1 MQALSLQI
9 VNPQQERDV
18 SVKKI
23 PTAKSEA
30 KEPSFKEMVESASK
44 KDLADN
50 SPSKEKVQKVSNAS
64 DEPDANSVEEKTS
77 TEVQNSSSAVFASFA
92 VVQEPSVQA
101 ESSVN
106 LDFQT
111 ELSSDSISEILPS
124 SEQLAFL
131 RSEDFSLEN
140 KTDDFSAENNFFLS
154 LKEMQNLQAA
164 QNLSVDE
171 PGKFLENIKPAEH
184 FSSSDEKLSLVSL
197 QSSPDETAV
206 LQNSAELSQLGIS
219 LESGEKKPDFFKLEL
234 SSSDGKGAKEVPSLF
249 ENIFTVTDERSVE
262 QKIADFKSEM
272 KSGYSEQD
280 NSLNLSLSL
289 SETAKQNILSSNNQ
303 SAGASG
309 STFQQMLS
317 QQIQFNAPDFVRAG
331 NIVLQDNNSGSI
343 NMILKPENLGNVKI
357 NLHLSDNVITG
368 QITVNSKEAFDAFK
382 QNLETLKQAFQ
393 NSGFENANLS
403 LSYADTSSGSF
414 AQGERQQSSEQFFS
428 NKVYGDYASSAEI
441 SGAASSQAA
450 YSADS
455 DRKISVVA

>member
-30 KEPSFKEMVESASK
+30 KKPSFKEMVESASK

-64 DEPDANSVEEKTS
+64 DEPDANSVEEKPS

-111 ELSSDSISEILPS
+111 ELSSDSEILPS

-171 PGKFLENIKPAEH
+171 PGKFLENIKPAEY

-272 KSGYSEQD
+272 KSDYSEQD

-303 SAGASG
+303 TAGASG

>member
-64 DEPDANSVEEKTS
+64 DEPDANSVEEKPS
-77 TEVQNSSSAVFASFA
+77 TEVQNSSSPVFASFA

-111 ELSSDSISEILPS
+111 ELSSDSEILSS

-272 KSGYSEQD
+272 KSDYSEQD

-303 SAGASG
+303 TAGASG

>member
-64 DEPDANSVEEKTS
+64 DEPDANSVEEKPS

-111 ELSSDSISEILPS
+111 ELSSDSEILPS

-140 KTDDFSAENNFFLS
+140 KADDFSAENNFFLS

-272 KSGYSEQD
+272 KSDYSEQD

-289 SETAKQNILSSNNQ
+289 SEAAKQNILSSNNQ
-303 SAGASG
+303 TAGASG

>member
-64 DEPDANSVEEKTS
+64 DEPDANSVEEKPS

-101 ESSVN
+101 ESFVN

-111 ELSSDSISEILPS
+111 ELSSDSEILPS

-272 KSGYSEQD
+272 KSDYSEQD

-303 SAGASG
+303 TAGASG

>member
-30 KEPSFKEMVESASK
+30 KKPSFKEMVESASK

-64 DEPDANSVEEKTS
+64 DEPDANSVEEKPS

-111 ELSSDSISEILPS
+111 ELSSDSEILPS

-131 RSEDFSLEN
+131 RSEDFSLES

-171 PGKFLENIKPAEH
+171 PGKFLENIKPAEY

-197 QSSPDETAV
+197 QSSPDETVV

-272 KSGYSEQD
+272 KSDYSEQD

-303 SAGASG
+303 TAGASG

>member
-50 SPSKEKVQKVSNAS
+50 SPSKEKVQKLSNAS
-64 DEPDANSVEEKTS
+64 DEPDANSVEEKPS

-111 ELSSDSISEILPS
+111 ELSSDSEILPS

-171 PGKFLENIKPAEH
+171 PGKFLENIKPAGH

-272 KSGYSEQD
+272 KSDYSEQD

-303 SAGASG
+303 TAGASG

>member
-30 KEPSFKEMVESASK
+30 KKPSFKEMVESASK

-64 DEPDANSVEEKTS
+64 DEPDANSVEEKPS

-111 ELSSDSISEILPS
+111 ELSSDSEILPS

-131 RSEDFSLEN
+131 RSEDFSLES

-171 PGKFLENIKPAEH
+171 PGKFLENIKPAEY

-197 QSSPDETAV
+197 QSSPDETVV

-234 SSSDGKGAKEVPSLF
+234 SSSDGNGAKEVPSLC
-249 ENIFTVTDERSVE
+249 ENIITGTDERCVE
-262 QKIADFKSEM
+262 QKIADF
-272 KSGYSEQD
+272 
-280 NSLNLSLSL
+280 
-289 SETAKQNILSSNNQ
+289 
-303 SAGASG
+303 
-309 STFQQMLS
+309 
-317 QQIQFNAPDFVRAG
+317 
-331 NIVLQDNNSGSI
+331 
-343 NMILKPENLGNVKI
+343 
-357 NLHLSDNVITG
+357 
-368 QITVNSKEAFDAFK
+368 
-382 QNLETLKQAFQ
+382 
-393 NSGFENANLS
+393 
-403 LSYADTSSGSF
+403 
-414 AQGERQQSSEQFFS
+414 
-428 NKVYGDYASSAEI
+428 
-441 SGAASSQAA
+441 
-450 YSADS
+450 
-455 DRKISVVA
+455 

>member
-64 DEPDANSVEEKTS
+64 DEPDANSVEEKPS

-111 ELSSDSISEILPS
+111 ELSSDSEILPS

-171 PGKFLENIKPAEH
+171 PGKFLENIKPAGH

-206 LQNSAELSQLGIS
+206 LQNSAEVSQLGIS
-219 LESGEKKPDFFKLEL
+219 LESGEKKPDFFNLEL

-272 KSGYSEQD
+272 KSDYSEQD

-303 SAGASG
+303 TAGASG

>member
-64 DEPDANSVEEKTS
+64 DEPDANSVEEKPS

-111 ELSSDSISEILPS
+111 ELSSDSEILPS

-272 KSGYSEQD
+272 KSDYSEQD

-428 NKVYGDYASSAEI
+428 NKVYGDYASFAEI

>member
-64 DEPDANSVEEKTS
+64 DEPDANSVEEKPS

-111 ELSSDSISEILPS
+111 ELSSDSEILPS

-303 SAGASG
+303 TAGASG

>member
-64 DEPDANSVEEKTS
+64 DEPDANSVEEKPS

-111 ELSSDSISEILPS
+111 ELSSDSEILPS

-184 FSSSDEKLSLVSL
+184 FSSSDEKLFLVSL

-272 KSGYSEQD
+272 KSDYSEQD

-303 SAGASG
+303 TAGASG

>member
-64 DEPDANSVEEKTS
+64 DEPDANSVEEKPS
-77 TEVQNSSSAVFASFA
+77 TEVQNSSSAVFVSFA

-111 ELSSDSISEILPS
+111 ELSSDSEILPS

-171 PGKFLENIKPAEH
+171 PGKFLENIKPAGH

-272 KSGYSEQD
+272 KSDYSEQD

-303 SAGASG
+303 TAGASG

-441 SGAASSQAA
+441 SGAPSSQAA

>member
-64 DEPDANSVEEKTS
+64 DEPDANSVEEKPS

-111 ELSSDSISEILPS
+111 ELSSDSEILPS

-171 PGKFLENIKPAEH
+171 PGKFLENIKPAEY

-272 KSGYSEQD
+272 KSDYSEQD

-303 SAGASG
+303 TAGASG

>member
-23 PTAKSEA
+23 STAKSEA

-64 DEPDANSVEEKTS
+64 DEPDANSVEEKPS

-111 ELSSDSISEILPS
+111 ELSSDSEILPS

-272 KSGYSEQD
+272 KSDYSEQD

-303 SAGASG
+303 TAGASG

>member
-64 DEPDANSVEEKTS
+64 DEPDANSVEEKPS

-111 ELSSDSISEILPS
+111 ELSSDSEILPS

-171 PGKFLENIKPAEH
+171 PGKFLENIKPAGH

-272 KSGYSEQD
+272 KSDYSEQD

-303 SAGASG
+303 TAGASG

-368 QITVNSKEAFDAFK
+368 QITVNRKEAFDAFK

>member
-64 DEPDANSVEEKTS
+64 DEPDANSVEEKPS

-111 ELSSDSISEILPS
+111 ELSSDSEILPS

-171 PGKFLENIKPAEH
+171 PGKFLENIKPAGH

-234 SSSDGKGAKEVPSLF
+234 SSSDGEGAKEVPSLF

-272 KSGYSEQD
+272 KSDYSEQD

-303 SAGASG
+303 TAGASG

>member
-9 VNPQQERDV
+9 VNPKQERDV

-64 DEPDANSVEEKTS
+64 DEPDANSVEEKPS

-111 ELSSDSISEILPS
+111 ELSSDSEILPS

-171 PGKFLENIKPAEH
+171 PGKFLENIKPAGH

-219 LESGEKKPDFFKLEL
+219 LESGEKKPDFFNLEL

-272 KSGYSEQD
+272 KSDYSEQD

-303 SAGASG
+303 TAGASG

-343 NMILKPENLGNVKI
+343 NMILKPEN
-357 NLHLSDNVITG
+357 
-368 QITVNSKEAFDAFK
+368 
-382 QNLETLKQAFQ
+382 
-393 NSGFENANLS
+393 
-403 LSYADTSSGSF
+403 
-414 AQGERQQSSEQFFS
+414 
-428 NKVYGDYASSAEI
+428 
-441 SGAASSQAA
+441 
-450 YSADS
+450 
-455 DRKISVVA
+455 

>member
-64 DEPDANSVEEKTS
+64 DEPDANSVEEKPS

-111 ELSSDSISEILPS
+111 ELSSDSEILPS

-184 FSSSDEKLSLVSL
+184 FSSSDENLSLVSL

-272 KSGYSEQD
+272 KSDYSEQD

>member
-64 DEPDANSVEEKTS
+64 DEPDANSVEEKPS

-111 ELSSDSISEILPS
+111 ELSSDSEILPS

-206 LQNSAELSQLGIS
+206 LQNSAELSQLGSS

-249 ENIFTVTDERSVE
+249 ENIFTVTDERSIE

-272 KSGYSEQD
+272 KSDYSEQD

-303 SAGASG
+303 TAGASG

>member
-64 DEPDANSVEEKTS
+64 DEPDANSVEEKPS

-111 ELSSDSISEILPS
+111 ELSSDSEILPS

-140 KTDDFSAENNFFLS
+140 KTDNFSAEESFFLS

-171 PGKFLENIKPAEH
+171 PGKFLENIKPAGH

-272 KSGYSEQD
+272 KSDYSEQD

-303 SAGASG
+303 TAGASG

>member
-44 KDLADN
+44 KDLAYN

-64 DEPDANSVEEKTS
+64 DEPDANSVEEKPS

-111 ELSSDSISEILPS
+111 ELSSDSEILPS

-171 PGKFLENIKPAEH
+171 PGKFLENIKPAGH

-272 KSGYSEQD
+272 KSDYSEQD

-303 SAGASG
+303 TAGASG

>member
-64 DEPDANSVEEKTS
+64 DEPDANSVEEKPS

-111 ELSSDSISEILPS
+111 ELSSDSEILPS

-140 KTDDFSAENNFFLS
+140 KTDDFSAKNNFFLS

-272 KSGYSEQD
+272 KSDYSEQD

-303 SAGASG
+303 TAGASG

-343 NMILKPENLGNVKI
+343 NMILKPVNLGNVKI

>member
-64 DEPDANSVEEKTS
+64 DEPDANSVEEKPS

-111 ELSSDSISEILPS
+111 ELSSDSEILPS

-154 LKEMQNLQAA
+154 LKEMQNLQVA

-171 PGKFLENIKPAEH
+171 PGKFLENIKPAGH

-272 KSGYSEQD
+272 KSDYSEQD

-303 SAGASG
+303 TAGASG

-368 QITVNSKEAFDAFK
+368 QITVNSKEAFEAFK

>member
-64 DEPDANSVEEKTS
+64 DEPDANSVEEKPS

-111 ELSSDSISEILPS
+111 ELSSDSEILPS

-206 LQNSAELSQLGIS
+206 LQNSAELSQLGSS

-272 KSGYSEQD
+272 KSDYSEQD

-303 SAGASG
+303 TAGASG

>member
-9 VNPQQERDV
+9 VNPQQERYV

-64 DEPDANSVEEKTS
+64 DEPDANSVEEKPS

-111 ELSSDSISEILPS
+111 ELSSDSEILPS

-140 KTDDFSAENNFFLS
+140 KTDDFSAKNNFFLS

-272 KSGYSEQD
+272 KSDYSEQD

-303 SAGASG
+303 TAGASG

>member
-64 DEPDANSVEEKTS
+64 DEPDANSVEEKPS

-111 ELSSDSISEILPS
+111 ELSSDSEILPS

-171 PGKFLENIKPAEH
+171 PGEFLENIKPAGH

-272 KSGYSEQD
+272 KSDYSEQD

-303 SAGASG
+303 TAGASG

>member
-64 DEPDANSVEEKTS
+64 DEPDANSVEEKPS

-111 ELSSDSISEILPS
+111 ELSSDSEILPS

-140 KTDDFSAENNFFLS
+140 KTDDFSAEDNFFLS

-249 ENIFTVTDERSVE
+249 ENIFTVIDERSVE

-272 KSGYSEQD
+272 KSDYSEQD

-303 SAGASG
+303 TAGASG

>member
-23 PTAKSEA
+23 PTAKSEDR
-30 KEPSFKEMVESASK
+30 EPSFKEMVESASRK
-44 KDLADN
+44 ERADN
-50 SPSKEKVQKVSNAS
+50 SPSKEKVQKVSKTS
-64 DEPDANSVEEKTS
+64 DEPAAKSVEEKAS
-77 TEVQNSSSAVFASFA
+77 AEMQNSSSVFASFA
-92 VVQEPSVQA
+92 VVQEEPSVQA
-101 ESSVN
+101 ESCVN
-106 LDFQT
+106 LDFQN
-111 ELSSDSISEILPS
+111 ELSSDSISETLPS

-140 KTDDFSAENNFFLS
+140 KTDDFSAESSFFLP
-154 LKEMQNLQAA
+154 LNEMQNLQAA

-171 PGKFLENIKPAEH
+171 PEKFLENTKFTEH
-184 FSSSDEKLSLVSL
+184 FSSVEASLKLESS
-197 QSSPDETAV
+197 QSVPDEIAA
-206 LQNSAELSQLGIS
+206 LQNSAELSQLAFS
-219 LESGEKKPDFFKLEL
+219 SESGEKKPDFFKLEL
-234 SSSDGKGAKEVPSLF
+234 SSSDENGAKEVPSLF
-249 ENIFTVTDERSVE
+249 ENIFTATDERSVE

-272 KSGYSEQD
+272 KSDYSEQD

-368 QITVNSKEAFDAFK
+368 QITVNSKEAFEAFK
-382 QNLETLKQAFQ
+382 QNMETLKQAFQ

>member
-64 DEPDANSVEEKTS
+64 DEPDANSVEEKPS

-111 ELSSDSISEILPS
+111 ELSSDSEILPS

-184 FSSSDEKLSLVSL
+184 FSSSDENLSLVSL

-219 LESGEKKPDFFKLEL
+219 SESGEKKPDFFKLEL
-234 SSSDGKGAKEVPSLF
+234 SSSDENGAKEVPSLF

-272 KSGYSEQD
+272 KSDYSEQD

-303 SAGASG
+303 TAGASG

>member
-64 DEPDANSVEEKTS
+64 DEPDANSVEEKPS

-111 ELSSDSISEILPS
+111 ELSSDSEILPS

-171 PGKFLENIKPAEH
+171 PGKFLENIKPAGH

-219 LESGEKKPDFFKLEL
+219 LESGEKKPDFFNLEL

-272 KSGYSEQD
+272 KSDYSEQD

-303 SAGASG
+303 TAGASG

>member
-64 DEPDANSVEEKTS
+64 DEPDANSVEEKPG

-111 ELSSDSISEILPS
+111 ELSSDSEILPS

-272 KSGYSEQD
+272 KSDYSEQD

-303 SAGASG
+303 TAGASG

-441 SGAASSQAA
+441 SGVASSQAA

>member
-111 ELSSDSISEILPS
+111 ELSSDSEILPS

-184 FSSSDEKLSLVSL
+184 FSSSDENLSLVSL

-272 KSGYSEQD
+272 KSDYSEQD

>member
-64 DEPDANSVEEKTS
+64 DEPDANSVEEKPS

-111 ELSSDSISEILPS
+111 ELSSDSEILPS

-171 PGKFLENIKPAEH
+171 PGKFLENIKPAGH

-272 KSGYSEQD
+272 KSDYSEQD

-289 SETAKQNILSSNNQ
+289 FETAKQNILSSNNQ
-303 SAGASG
+303 TAGASG

-368 QITVNSKEAFDAFK
+368 QITVNSKEAFEAFK

>member
-64 DEPDANSVEEKTS
+64 DEPDANSVEEKPS

-101 ESSVN
+101 ESFVN

-111 ELSSDSISEILPS
+111 ELSSDSEILSS

-219 LESGEKKPDFFKLEL
+219 LESGEKKPDFFNLEL

-272 KSGYSEQD
+272 KSDYSEQD

-303 SAGASG
+303 TAGASG

>member
-64 DEPDANSVEEKTS
+64 DEPDANSVEEKPS

-111 ELSSDSISEILPS
+111 ELSSDSEILPS

-234 SSSDGKGAKEVPSLF
+234 SSSDGKGANEVPSLF

-272 KSGYSEQD
+272 KSDYSEQD

-303 SAGASG
+303 TAGASG

-403 LSYADTSSGSF
+403 LNYADTSSGSF

-428 NKVYGDYASSAEI
+428 NKVYGDYTSSAEI

>member
-50 SPSKEKVQKVSNAS
+50 SPSKEKVQKISNAS
-64 DEPDANSVEEKTS
+64 DEPDANSVEEKPS

-111 ELSSDSISEILPS
+111 ELSSDSEILPS

-171 PGKFLENIKPAEH
+171 PGKFLENIKTAEH

-272 KSGYSEQD
+272 KSDYSEQD

-303 SAGASG
+303 TAGASG

>member
-64 DEPDANSVEEKTS
+64 DEPDANSVEEKPS

-111 ELSSDSISEILPS
+111 ELSSDSEILPS

-164 QNLSVDE
+164 HNLSVDE

-272 KSGYSEQD
+272 KSDYSEQD

-303 SAGASG
+303 TAGASG

>member
-64 DEPDANSVEEKTS
+64 DEPDANSVEEKPS

-111 ELSSDSISEILPS
+111 ELSSDSEILPS

-219 LESGEKKPDFFKLEL
+219 LESGEKKPDFFNLEL

-272 KSGYSEQD
+272 KSDYSEQD

-303 SAGASG
+303 TAGASG

>member
-64 DEPDANSVEEKTS
+64 DEPDANSVEEKPS

-111 ELSSDSISEILPS
+111 ELSSDSEILPS

-154 LKEMQNLQAA
+154 LKKMQNLQAA

-272 KSGYSEQD
+272 KSDYSEQD

-303 SAGASG
+303 TAGASG

>member
-64 DEPDANSVEEKTS
+64 DEPDANSVEEKPS

-111 ELSSDSISEILPS
+111 ELSSDSEILPS

-171 PGKFLENIKPAEH
+171 PGKFLENIKPAGH

-197 QSSPDETAV
+197 QSSPDEIAV

-219 LESGEKKPDFFKLEL
+219 LESGEKKPDFFNLEL

-272 KSGYSEQD
+272 KSDYSEQD

-303 SAGASG
+303 TAGASG